1 MQSALARNDIQQ
13 IRSKYMRVA
22 VFGTGGVGGYFGAR
36 LAQAGEEVVFIARGD
51 HLKAM
56 RADGLRIESL
66 KGDFTVSPTRAEA
79 DPARVGVV
87 DVVLVG
93 VKAWQVPE
101 AAAAMRPMVGE
112 KTIVVPLQNGVDAPG
127 QLAAVL
133 DAPGAEPHV
142 FGGLCQISALIA
154 APGVIKHVAMEPLIS
169 FNELDGVERGRTTA
183 LLAAFAKVGVNAQA
197 PADIRVAMW
206 NKFVFIAPFSG
217 VGAVTRASAGG
228 VRSIPQTRSLLE
240 QAIREVVAVGQAL
253 GVQLANETSAR
264 TLAFID
270 SLPEGGMASM
280 TRDIIAGRPSELETQ
295 NGAIVRMGKECNVPT
310 PAHAFIYAS
319 LLPQEVKARAAA

>member
-1 MQSALARNDIQQ
+1 MTFDQV
-13 IRSKYMRVA
+13 RSKHMRVA

-36 LAQAGEEVVFIARGD
+36 LVQAGEEVIFIARGE

-56 RADGLRIESL
+56 RADGLRIESQ
-66 KGDFTVSPTRAEA
+66 KGDYTVSPTYAEA
-79 DPARVGVV
+79 DPAKVGVV

-112 KTIVVPLQNGVDAPG
+112 KTIVIPLQNGVDAPG

-133 DAPGAEPHV
+133 DTPGAEPHV
-142 FGGLCQISALIA
+142 LGGLCQISALIA
-154 APGVIKHVAMEPLIS
+154 APGVIKHAAIEPLIA
-169 FNELDGVERGRTTA
+169 FNELDGVERGRTAA
-183 LLAAFAKVGVNAQA
+183 LHAAFARVGVNAQV

-206 NKFVFIAPFSG
+206 NKFAFIAPFSG
-217 VGAVTRASAGG
+217 VGAVARASAGAI
-228 VRSIPQTRSLLE
+228 RSIPETRSLLE
-240 QAIREVVAVGQAL
+240 QAIGEVAAVGRAK
-253 GVQLANETSAR
+253 GVQLAEDTTAR

-270 SLPEGGMASM
+270 SLPVAGMASM

-295 NGAIVRMGKECNVPT
+295 NGAVVRMGKECNIPT
-310 PAHAFIYAS
+310 SAHAFIYAS
-319 LLPQEVKARAAA
+319 LLPQEVNARAA